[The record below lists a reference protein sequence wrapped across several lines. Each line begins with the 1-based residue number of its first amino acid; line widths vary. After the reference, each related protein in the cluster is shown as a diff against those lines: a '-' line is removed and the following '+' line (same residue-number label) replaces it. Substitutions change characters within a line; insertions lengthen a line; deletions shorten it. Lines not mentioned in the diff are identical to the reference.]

1 MASGGVSGY
10 AAIHARV
17 RVMYAGLL
25 TPQLGA
31 RLSAA
36 AGFDELAGLLRDTAY
51 GSYLSGAEQ
60 RKLTPRALLYQIKRR
75 VAAAYT
81 TIIYSAPVSTRPL
94 LIQLYRHFEIDN
106 LKALLRGLVTGSTWE
121 QVQDVLFPLGSL
133 SALPAQA
140 VMEAG
145 SVESAIARLS
155 HTPYYETL
163 SHALKRYSDEQSLFP
178 LEVALDLNYWGRL
191 WAVANQLPGTDRAQ
205 ARRMLGPLVDM
216 TNFMW
221 AVRYR
226 VYYHLTEEEIIN
238 YTLPFGYRLHDEDI
252 RAVAAG
258 GAIAPIVERI
268 FPGMKDIE
276 SLLEEPERGL
286 PKLELQLLRSL
297 RRHFHS
303 VFSGYPFHI
312 GLPLAFALLNELE
325 IQDLSVWIEA
335 KAAQI
340 PPDVFSA
347 YLLMDSTM
355 DLGVAA

>member
-1 MASGGVSGY
+1 MASSGISGY
-10 AAIHARV
+10 AAINARV

-36 AGFDELAGLLRDTAY
+36 AGFDELATLLKDTAY
-51 GSYLSGAEQ
+51 GPFMAGSDQ
-60 RKLTPRALLYQIKRR
+60 RELTPRGLIRQVKAR

-81 TIIYSAPVSTRPL
+81 TIIYSAPVATRPL

-106 LKALLRGLVTGSTWE
+106 LKALLRGLVTGATWE

-133 SALPAQA
+133 TVLPAQA
-140 VMEAG
+140 LMEAG
-145 SVESAIARLS
+145 SVEAAISRLS
-155 HTPYYETL
+155 HTPYYDTL
-163 SHALKRYSDEQSLFP
+163 SHASKRYGEEQSLFP
-178 LEVALDLNYWGRL
+178 LEVALDLNYWSRL
-191 WAVANQLPGTDRAQ
+191 WAVANQLPGADRAQ

-226 VYYHLTEEEIIN
+226 VYYRLTEEEIIN
-238 YTLPFGYRLHDEDI
+238 YTLPFGYRLRDEDV

-258 GAIAPIVERI
+258 GAIGPIVERI
-268 FPGMKDIE
+268 FPGTKDVE
-276 SLLEEPERGL
+276 SLLLEPEHGL
-286 PKLELQLLRSL
+286 PKLELQLLRLL
-297 RRHFHS
+297 RRHFHG

-335 KAAQI
+335 KSERIPAAKFV
-340 PPDVFSA
+340 P

-355 DLGVAA
+355 DLGLAA